1 MATVDL
7 DRRGLRDWHRLETK
21 LEYSGV
27 KNKAVEVGEDKPYIL
42 HVALVARIELASPS
56 PIL

>member
-7 DRRGLRDWHRLETK
+7 DRRGLCDWHRLETK

-27 KNKAVEVGEDKPYIL
+27 KNKTVEVGADKPYTL
-42 HVALVARIELASPS
+42 HVLVARIEFASPS
-56 PIL
+56 PLL

>member
-27 KNKAVEVGEDKPYIL
+27 KNKAVEVGGDKPYIL
-42 HVALVARIELASPS
+42 HVALVA
-56 PIL
+56 